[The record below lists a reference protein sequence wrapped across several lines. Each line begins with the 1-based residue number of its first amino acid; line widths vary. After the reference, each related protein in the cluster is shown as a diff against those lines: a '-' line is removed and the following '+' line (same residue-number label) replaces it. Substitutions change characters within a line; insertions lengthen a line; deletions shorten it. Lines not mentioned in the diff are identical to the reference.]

1 MARSP
6 IFSFLGKA
14 RMACDLILPR
24 RRARTDESLARF
36 VRRRLGR
43 EALERMAQPMIA
55 GIYGADP
62 EKLSLRATFP
72 RFHRLE
78 AEHGSVIRGLAAGA
92 RRAELSAEAGASGP
106 RYSLFVSFDG
116 GLQVLV
122 DALVARLPQGTC
134 RTSTRV
140 DAIYPAVGGGW
151 RLRFHGR
158 EEQVDAMILALPA
171 HQAAELVGPFD
182 ARLGKRLEGIR
193 YGYAATVCLAYRAD
207 QIEHPMD
214 GAGFVLPSIERFR
227 VLGCTF
233 GHRKFPGRVPAGHVL
248 LRAFHGDSARDVSDE
263 DLVASTH
270 GELNRLLAIRG
281 EPLFSHVARW
291 PHSMP
296 HYEVG
301 HLERIE
307 VIWEALSAH
316 RALGLAG
323 NGYHGIGI
331 PDCVHSG
338 EQAAEAV
345 LGRIAAA

>member
-1 MARSP
+1 
-6 IFSFLGKA
+6 
-14 RMACDLILPR
+14 MACDLFLPR
-24 RRARTDESLARF
+24 RRGGTDESLAGF

-62 EKLSLRATFP
+62 EKLSLLATFP

-78 AEHGSVIRGLAAGA
+78 AEHGSVIRGLLAGA
-92 RRAELSAEAGASGP
+92 RQREHGAGSGEPSASGP

-116 GLQVLV
+116 GLQVLI
-122 DALVARLPQGTC
+122 DALVARLPDGTC
-134 RTSTRV
+134 RTGTTV

-151 RLRFHGR
+151 RLRCQGR
-158 EEQVDAMILALPA
+158 EEQADAMILAVPT
-171 HQAAELVGPFD
+171 HRAAELIGPFD
-182 ARLGKRLEGIR
+182 ARLGKRLEEIR

-214 GAGFVLPSIERFR
+214 GAGFVLPAIERFR

-248 LRAFHGDSARDVSDE
+248 LRAFHGESARDLSDA
-263 DLVASTH
+263 DLVDSTH
-270 GELNRLLAIRG
+270 SELDRLLTIRG
-281 EPLFSHVARW
+281 RPLFSQVARW

-301 HLERIE
+301 HLERVE

-323 NGYHGIGI
+323 NGYRGIGI

-345 LGRIAAA
+345 LGKIAAA